1 MSMHKIPLTEL
12 ERKGLELHRL
22 PIGTPSQLSDCFRA
36 GMSWALSQKGG
47 FPIGEITVIA
57 AGSNVG
63 RSSFDP
69 K

>member
-1 MSMHKIPLTEL
+1 MSMHKIPLTPL
-12 ERKGLELHRL
+12 EREGLERHHL

-36 GMSWALSQKGG
+36 GMDWALRYPGG
-47 FPIGEITVIA
+47 FREGEISVIA

-69 K
+69 E